1 MTAKQTVQTKEM
13 KRGTQL
19 APVAAADYEK
29 LTGNKM
35 FPCGLIINHH
45 APHLHKEPLL
55 TGK

>member
-45 APHLHKEPLL
+45 SPHLQ
-55 TGK
+55 